1 MKLRWIHLFSRFRSF
16 NAKIDSVCQC
26 AINLSPQPREVRL
39 VNESLKWMAFTS
51 NEYELAE
58 NPGSWNVWKYV
69 GMKKDTFRIV
79 RMVNGFS

>member
-1 MKLRWIHLFSRFRSF
+1 MRHKFKL
-16 NAKIDSVCQC
+16 QT
-26 AINLSPQPREVRL
+26 REVRL

-69 GMKKDTFRIV
+69 GMKKDTLCQNCADGKRFFV
-79 RMVNGFS
+79 K